1 MDPRMIEINNLR
13 VLNDYLNQTID
24 VLIRNQRVG
33 ISAFGVSPTSFASTP
48 WSTSPMSQG
57 HYGLDSMYSPFGG
70 SVGAHAG
77 FSPSYTQGV
86 DPFLAQRGMS
96 HSPFS
101 PVSPW
106 SPLSE
111 AARQTQL
118 AHAIAVKQSVADAM
132 YRATGIPA

>member
-1 MDPRMIEINNLR
+1 MIEINNLR

-24 VLIRNQRVG
+24 VLIRHQRVG
-33 ISAFGVSPTSFASTP
+33 LSGYGPSPFSSAS
-48 WSTSPMSQG
+48 WSTLPVTQSP
-57 HYGLDSMYSPFGG
+57 YGVDSMYSPFASSIGP
-70 SVGAHAG
+70 SHAS
-77 FSPSYTQGV
+77 FSPSAYPQTV
-86 DPFLAQRGMS
+86 DPFLAQRGMA

-101 PVSPW
+101 PVMPW